1 MEAQRGAP
9 PSTYAIL
16 AAIEGQ
22 EGAWRRVAVATA
34 IRSLMIAP
42 GLWIA
47 GVRGWKVATGALAGS
62 IGITAVLYAYYALIK
77 ARQAA
82 SATIPAT
89 ATPPTTESTTEA
101 TNGDSSLN

>member
-1 MEAQRGAP
+1 MEAQRGSP

-22 EGAWRRVAVATA
+22 PGAWRRVAVATA
-34 IRSLMIAP
+34 IRSAMIAP

-62 IGITAVLYAYYALIK
+62 VGITAVLYAYYALIRV
-77 ARQAA
+77 RQAA
-82 SATIPAT
+82 AAVPAT
-89 ATPPTTESTTEA
+89 TSTTA
-101 TNGDSSLN
+101 STATTTTNGETPSSLN